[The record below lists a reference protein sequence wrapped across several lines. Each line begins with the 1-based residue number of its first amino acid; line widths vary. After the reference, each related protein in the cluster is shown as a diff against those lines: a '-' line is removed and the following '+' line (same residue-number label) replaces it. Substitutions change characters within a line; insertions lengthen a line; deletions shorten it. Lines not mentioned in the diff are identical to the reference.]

1 MKFSFLLCC
10 LLSLSSLAS
19 EKFNDYSTISAFTE
33 NDSVRM
39 VVEISAGTN
48 RKFEYDKL
56 RNEFLIEKNDGVE
69 RVVKFL
75 PYPGNYGFIPS
86 TFMAEDRGGDGDAL
100 DVLLISESLGTGTVA
115 EIVPIG
121 VLMLR
126 DSGEID
132 TKIIA
137 VPLDQTLRIIDVM
150 SFDDLKENYAPVMEI
165 IELWF
170 SNYKG
175 EGLIEPLGWKDEVAA
190 KEEIYRWLLDL

>member
-175 EGLIEPLGWKDEVAA
+175 EDLIGPLGWKDEVAA